1 MARPGATAARSG
13 SASRPVRRNPTPGRV
28 RPCSVTVAATSFSKR
43 HHGDSEKDDPAC
55 GAHTDTGRHIRMS
68 DLGRFDR
75 PSAHSTNNSLVTRTI
90 ATGHGNTATGS
101 SGTTGRTCGQW
112 KTPLPFSLGFYLA
125 SWGMYRGSSFLLQH
139 VYTAHVPVVRAVAAS
154 QFSALWQRDVGA
166 NDGDT
171 DLAPTILALARSVT
185 AAYEPFGTAT
195 DTLATKVILGTIGCL
210 PACDRFFIKG
220 FRTEGFQFSYLNAHF
235 VDRILHYCIA
245 HRLELAEQQATITAR
260 GGLEYPLM
268 KLVDMHFWQ
277 IGYEMNQSSARR
289 GDGSRPLPAAGE
301 R

>member
-1 MARPGATAARSG
+1 MWGSHGHRPSYPDVGSRPLRQTISAFYEQLASDPHHRYRSWEHCYGFFRDHRQDLRAVEDTAA
-13 SASRPVRRNPTPGRV
+13 
-28 RPCSVTVAATSFSKR
+28 
-43 HHGDSEKDDPAC
+43 
-55 GAHTDTGRHIRMS
+55 
-68 DLGRFDR
+68 L
-75 PSAHSTNNSLVTRTI
+75 
-90 ATGHGNTATGS
+90 
-101 SGTTGRTCGQW
+101 Q
-112 KTPLPFSLGFYLA
+112 LGFYLA